1 MIPNGRGCCGPGRRV
16 HAIVQAPAELDL
28 DEVRRHLADRLARY
42 KHPRSFEIVAVPLRD
57 DAGKVRRS
65 QLRADRIAPTTGGS
79 S

>member
-1 MIPNGRGCCGPGRRV
+1 MVGVMLQVLTDLHC
-16 HAIVQAPAELDL
+16 LDL
-28 DEVRRHLADRLARY
+28 DEVRRHLADQLARY

-57 DAGKVRRS
+57 DAGKVRRP